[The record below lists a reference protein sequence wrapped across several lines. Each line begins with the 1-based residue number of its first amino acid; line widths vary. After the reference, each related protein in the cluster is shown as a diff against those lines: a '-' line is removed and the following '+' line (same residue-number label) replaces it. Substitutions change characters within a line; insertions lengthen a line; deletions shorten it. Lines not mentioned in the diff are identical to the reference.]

1 VTTPSNSSAELVR
14 IKSRPRSAVMLHH
27 RGSGRSTAS
36 SDDGGQRSNSSAALD
51 LCYSASSDDEV
62 QSLVGGGAEDS
73 PLPLEFR
80 TSPPEG
86 AHRPTRSLS
95 PPPKLFLADHHHHQ
109 HNQHESLP
117 LSLSSSSL
125 SALRTSPFGAAFNAT
140 QQQQQQQQHG
150 ESAALAV
157 ANGNAGSPRK
167 RHRHTHHRSHSHG
180 HHMQQRPCLDFE
192 KMQQVSRPHSVHKHT
207 TFFLFFF
214 FSLSSSF
221 HSSFSFTVAVQC
233 ALLRSVVTLYLFM
246 YFPEL
251 SGEWRQANYFLRQ
264 EKANNSFLFSYSLL
278 ISIREWRREERRGMT
293 RQLRHTVTTSYVTD
307 GRFFFPSLFL

>member
-1 VTTPSNSSAELVR
+1 
-14 IKSRPRSAVMLHH
+14 MHH
-27 RGSGRSTAS
+27 RGGRSTAS
-36 SDDGGQRSNSSAALD
+36 PDDGQRSNSSATLD

-95 PPPKLFLADHHHHQ
+95 PPPKLFLADHHH
-109 HNQHESLP
+109 ESLP
-117 LSLSSSSL
+117 QSLSSSSL
-125 SALRTSPFGAAFNAT
+125 SALRTSPFGAAFNAS
-140 QQQQQQQQHG
+140 QQQQHG

-192 KMQQVSRPHSVHKHT
+192 KMQQVSRPHSVR
-207 TFFLFFF
+207 FFF
-214 FSLSSSF
+214 NHHLVILLLLHFPLPLRC
-221 HSSFSFTVAVQC
+221 T
-233 ALLRSVVTLYLFM
+233 ALCCGLLFVTLYLFM
-246 YFPEL
+246 YFFVVLPEL
-251 SGEWRQANYFLRQ
+251 PVAPSQLCFTPR
-264 EKANNSFLFSYSLL
+264 KANNSFLLFFSPYLDKGT
-278 ISIREWRREERRGMT
+278 ERN
-293 RQLRHTVTTSYVTD
+293 D
-307 GRFFFPSLFL
+307 

>member
-1 VTTPSNSSAELVR
+1 MTTPSNSSAELVR

-36 SDDGGQRSNSSAALD
+36 PYDGGQRSNSSAALD

-95 PPPKLFLADHHHHQ
+95 PPPKLFLADHHHH
-109 HNQHESLP
+109 HHHQHESLP
-117 LSLSSSSL
+117 QSLSSSSL

-140 QQQQQQQQHG
+140 QQQQQQHG

-207 TFFLFFF
+207 TFLFFF
-214 FSLSSSF
+214 FSLSSSC

-251 SGEWRQANYFLRQ
+251 PGEWRQANYFLRQ
-264 EKANNSFLFSYSLL
+264 EKPTILFSFLILSL
-278 ISIREWRREERRGMT
+278 SR
-293 RQLRHTVTTSYVTD
+293 
-307 GRFFFPSLFL
+307 